1 MIALARG
8 LSILIPDL
16 VGIDNDKIVVNASAE
31 KVAAAVA
38 SQLEKLHDGEPVE
51 RGNNA

>member
-1 MIALARG
+1 

-16 VGIDNDKIVVNASAE
+16 VGVDSDRIIVNASAE

-38 SQLEKLHDGEPVE
+38 AQLEKLHDGGPIE
-51 RGNNA
+51 GTDGADSSAD